1 MTNEIAN
8 EEKKENKL
16 VRILITLLWLVISV
30 GVDII
35 AIVTEEPIVGAIIE
49 AVFGIVTFCVP
60 YLRKKGSYTRWFGFL
75 GFLSA
80 IGLVAYS
87 FGF

>member
-1 MTNEIAN
+1 MDSI

-16 VRILITLLWLVISV
+16 VRVLITLLWLVISV
-30 GVDII
+30 GVDIV
-35 AIVTEEPIVGAIIE
+35 AIIMEEPIVGAIIE

-75 GFLSA
+75 ALLSA
-80 IGLVAYS
+80 VGLIAYS

>member
-1 MTNEIAN
+1 MST

-16 VRILITLLWLVISV
+16 VRVIITLLWLIISV
-30 GVDII
+30 GVDIVAVI
-35 AIVTEEPIVGAIIE
+35 MEEPIVGAIIE

-75 GFLSA
+75 ALLSA
-80 IGLVAYS
+80 VSLIAYS